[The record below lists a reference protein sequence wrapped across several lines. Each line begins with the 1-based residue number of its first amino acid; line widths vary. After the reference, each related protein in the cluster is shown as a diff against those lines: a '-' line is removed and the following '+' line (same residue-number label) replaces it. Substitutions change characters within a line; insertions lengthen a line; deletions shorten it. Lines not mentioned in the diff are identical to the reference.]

1 MEAASPLADTCRA
14 LVCALRKHA
23 SAAPAHAGAPT
34 LEDHLLTSAALVACL
49 VAEHPQRD
57 LLRLAALAHDQP
69 DAERRSDDP
78 AFRAWVALLREH
90 GTLLDRGDVPEIP
103 AGGPEQQLALAHLAA
118 SRRLPVAQKQD
129 FAAHP
134 LADAPLVDLVYGG
147 ATRIKQY
154 VFESARLPE
163 IRGASALLDH
173 INRLDLPAL
182 WGLEPLFAAGGDVG
196 AAQQR
201 RYAEVRTWFGT
212 HFGTEAL
219 DAPECVLYASGG
231 NILALAPA
239 GQGAQLAQA
248 IERRYTEVTQIAA
261 SVAVAEQFHLL
272 ELQYGRAPKAFWVD
286 DARRLLAS
294 NSDAAALLAQS
305 YGVADPAKH
314 LAAIF
319 GADSLSGPGALP
331 PKEEEVTAHK
341 GFGELVTLLAAL
353 ADRRRAGDGAGTGAP
368 RFPVFFDLP
377 SAARRCS
384 SCDVRPATRHLENP
398 SQDLCEACS
407 LKRKAGL
414 AAKKGPRGESKVVP
428 DESLDWIEPW
438 GAWLETK
445 SRQLKRSRD
454 INATV
459 DTLPDIAEAASGQA
473 GGFVGLVYADGNNVG
488 AYIAKLSSIA
498 AYRRFAQH
506 MLDANEQAVALAL
519 IEHLGPTE
527 RNKVWPFEIITIGGD
542 DVLLFVP
549 ADRAPA
555 VAATIAREFGQAMR
569 AHDTQ
574 ITLSAGMLL
583 MADHTPIRFA
593 RDLVEALLKSAK
605 QRSKDG
611 DKGATIDFM
620 ALKAA
625 SMVSETI
632 GAYRGA
638 AFQRVRKRRNDPE
651 HPTRLSLTQRPYTLD
666 GFETLIRAGR
676 TLRQVSFPASQ
687 LHQLAEIIGEGQQLR
702 ASVDYRYFV
711 GRGRDRAGY
720 AEFERMVGA
729 LCGPED
735 SAPWRKVKGAPRPEY
750 DTPLLDLVEI
760 LPFVGAAEREERA

>member
-1 MEAASPLADTCRA
+1 MQAASPLADTCRA

-294 NSDAAALLAQS
+294 NPDAAALLAQS

-341 GFGELVTLLAAL
+341 GFGELVTLLATAANLRRSAPARAL
-353 ADRRRAGDGAGTGAP
+353 PFVELASQ
-368 RFPVFFDLP
+368 V
-377 SAARRCS
+377 RRCS

-407 LKRKAGL
+407 RKRDAGRWM
-414 AAKKGPRGESKVVP
+414 KKGERVGDLPIRFY
-428 DESLDWIEPW
+428 DWLEPW
-438 GAWLETK
+438 GSWLEEVAPVVVAGSINDLQELAAL
-445 SRQLKRSRD
+445 SRT
-454 INATV
+454 AA
-459 DTLPDIAEAASGQA
+459 AEGY
-473 GGFVGLVYADGNNVG
+473 VGLIYADGNSVG
-488 AYIAKLSSIA
+488 THVAGLSSIA
-498 AYRRFAQH
+498 AYRRFALQ
-506 MLDANEQAVALAL
+506 MQQANEQAVARALARYVQPQQ
-519 IEHLGPTE
+519 IKE
-527 RNKVWPFEIITIGGD
+527 VWPFEIITIGGD
-542 DVLLFVP
+542 DVLLFVG
-549 ADRAPA
+549 AD
-555 VAATIAREFGQAMR
+555 VALEAAAAIAEDFGKTMQG
-569 AHDTQ
+569 TG
-574 ITLSAGMLL
+574 ISLSAGVLIMPV
-583 MADHTPIRFA
+583 HTPVRFA
-593 RDLVEALLKSAK
+593 RDLVEQLLKSAK
-605 QRSKDG
+605 RTSKDTQA
-611 DKGATIDFM
+611 GATIDFM
-620 ALKAA
+620 ALKAVT
-625 SMVSETI
+625 MLSEQMSDYREI
-632 GAYRGA
+632 AYDRGGGAT
-638 AFQRVRKRRNDPE
+638 P
-651 HPTRLSLTQRPYTLD
+651 PLSLSQRPYTLD
-666 GFETLIRAGR
+666 QLNHLIAAARALDEADFPR
-676 TLRQVSFPASQ
+676 TQ
-687 LHQLAEIIGEGQQLR
+687 LYQLR
-702 ASVDYRYFV
+702 AFAEQGQPLPTIVDYRYFV
-711 GRGRDRAGY
+711 ERGKQRREG
-720 AEFERMVGA
+720 GA
-729 LCGPED
+729 AYRTLEEQLTLLCGGD
-735 SAPWRKVKGAPRPEY
+735 GWLPWRGMPADEPAKF
-750 DTPLLDLVEI
+750 DTPLLDLIEIAPFLSAPARAPVE
-760 LPFVGAAEREERA
+760 VSE